1 MNTIR
6 KLLSIIVLNRIRSQ
20 VENFLDASQSRGRG
34 TADAVWAHR
43 FIISKALKFQTKFK
57 ILGIDLSKAF
67 DTVNRNKLMQLI
79 EQILDPDSVK
89 LYRNY

>member
-1 MNTIR
+1 
-6 KLLSIIVLNRIRSQ
+6 

-57 ILGIDLSKAF
+57 ILGIDLSIAF
-67 DTVNRNKLMQLI
+67 DTVNRN
-79 EQILDPDSVK
+79 
-89 LYRNY
+89 N